1 MKNEARVGVVVMI
14 ALTLMVVG
22 YFYLRGLGLTSD
34 KYYLRL
40 VGATRV
46 APGNEVVLQGV
57 KIGQVQDVDL
67 DEEQKPILTI
77 AIKRGKVPIQLLK
90 SYKYTVQSSALIGEN
105 VVDIR
110 GPFRADS
117 EAFDPNDPSVIIPVR
132 ASNPIMGV
140 TDQATLLIGEMRGT
154 LDKLNITI
162 ERINNG
168 VLSDKNRVELAR
180 ALTGVARVTESAQ
193 KGFGPDGIRVSFGDP
208 RARQGLNDTLQN
220 TALAARQAG
229 LAAGDL
235 RVMASD
241 LKNIVGSNKGQVGTL
256 LTGLNKTATEVAGLA
271 ESLSFLI
278 KNGGLSENLNGT
290 LAAARRAA
298 ENVEAMTANFK
309 KSTGEGTQ
317 GDIQATLAAARRAA
331 ENVEAATAGLKVIS
345 EPETQNSLRGAI
357 VALTDTANS
366 LKDTAQALKTTLT
379 DPDTQKQLKGT
390 LSTINE
396 ASTSLAATA
405 ANLKDTSAGLKNVI
419 SDEKLQADLKALP
432 GSLRASAD
440 ELQKT
445 LVAARGTAQSFQE
458 LADNVSG
465 ILPGRRRR
473 PAGQNQTP
481 TAPGT
486 KPIAKPGANFPSGPY
501 LTYRNL
507 SDFDGA
513 PRIGRDV
520 AQNAYGDLGFDTTLF
535 RGPLRLGISNI
546 GDGSDLTLQTGR
558 YLGQGVA
565 LRYGIYR
572 SELGAGVELRKG
584 RFFLESNAWDIN
596 DGSYN
601 AIGGVRVT
609 PQVELFA
616 GRESIRG
623 VRSTAL
629 GVRLRP

>member
-46 APGNEVVLQGV
+46 APGNEVILQGV

-132 ASNPIMGV
+132 ASNPITGV

-154 LDKLNITI
+154 LDKLNTTI

-168 VLSDKNRVELAR
+168 VLSDKNQRQLTR
-180 ALTGVARVTESAQ
+180 ALAGVARVTENAQ
-193 KGFGPDGIRVSFGDP
+193 KGFGPDGVRISLGDP

-220 TALAARQAG
+220 TAFAARQAG

-235 RVMASD
+235 RVMAAD

-278 KNGGLSENLNGT
+278 KNGGLRENLNGT
-290 LAAARRAA
+290 MVAARRAA
-298 ENVEAMTANFK
+298 ENIEAMTANLK

-465 ILPGRRRR
+465 ILPKRRRR
-473 PAGQNQTP
+473 PAGGQP

-486 KPIAKPGANFPSGPY
+486 KPIGKPGANFPSGPY

-507 SDFDGA
+507 SNFGGA

-520 AQNAYGDLGFDTTLF
+520 SQNAYGDLGFDTTLF
-535 RGPLRLGISNI
+535 GGPLRLGISNI

-558 YLGQGVA
+558 YLGKGVA

-584 RFFLESNAWDIN
+584 RFFLESNAWDLN